1 MIIDELKTI
10 IKAVSPNSDISN
22 VSGDTKLKEDL
33 GLDSLSTLM
42 MAMQIETKYNFK
54 FENLTGFKTVQEV
67 LDYLASVGIKD

>member
-42 MAMQIETKYNFK
+42 MAMQIESKYNFK